1 MCRRRKVRT
10 GSGAI
15 GIRSFRYKLSP
26 AATPQRR
33 GPVATNAIHRCI
45 SCTYPGLWVELVISE
60 RFVDRRE
67 GKPTSRSDSAN
78 QGMKPSLPGRSLM
91 RPGLCMPARP
101 IWNGSRPHNVEL
113 EPPSCCRL
121 PCCYREL
128 SSRSMAA
135 VARAHATIAAR
146 SQHLQDVILEL
157 KPAPGLQPDIGADA
171 LQPCKCAGPI
181 TILSES

>member
-1 MCRRRKVRT
+1 MHFMHVSWIVGRVGHQRAVCRPSR
-10 GSGAI
+10 GEADIAI
-15 GIRSFRYKLSP
+15 RLG
-26 AATPQRR
+26 
-33 GPVATNAIHRCI
+33 
-45 SCTYPGLWVELVISE
+45 
-60 RFVDRRE
+60 
-67 GKPTSRSDSAN
+67 N